1 MVRLH
6 TLDVPQILSLTF
18 YGGMLGWHL
27 ANFDPGSF
35 RLDQQCIGW
44 LLCYFIFSY
53 QKEADHNVCL
63 FFFMFLFFDQN
74 IQFEDFVI
82 FVLTCIHFED

>member
-1 MVRLH
+1 M
-6 TLDVPQILSLTF
+6 F
-18 YGGMLGWHL
+18 
-27 ANFDPGSF
+27 
-35 RLDQQCIGW
+35 
-44 LLCYFIFSY
+44 
-53 QKEADHNVCL
+53 VC

>member
-63 FFFMFLFFDQN
+63 FLFY
-74 IQFEDFVI
+74 VLI
-82 FVLTCIHFED
+82 F